1 MVESFGVPLP
11 GETALIAFG
20 VLAAAGHYSIGV
32 VIGVAAAAAIIGD
45 SLGYWLI
52 GRVGGRNRPRFA
64 ESAALTLSSR

>member
-1 MVESFGVPLP
+1 VFWRP
-11 GETALIAFG
+11 
-20 VLAAAGHYSIGV
+20 AGHYSIGV